1 MRQRKAN
8 ETQTAW
14 LFDQLLKG
22 RTVTPQ
28 DALQFAGS
36 MRLGARVFELR
47 EMGYPI
53 ITTTVAVPVRFGR
66 TAHVAAY
73 KMGAKA

>member
-1 MRQRKAN
+1 MRYRTAN

-28 DALQFAGS
+28 DALRYAGS
-36 MRLGARVFELR
+36 MRLGARVFDLR

-53 ITTTVAVPVRFGR
+53 ITTTVAVPARFGR
-66 TAHVAAY
+66 EARVAAY